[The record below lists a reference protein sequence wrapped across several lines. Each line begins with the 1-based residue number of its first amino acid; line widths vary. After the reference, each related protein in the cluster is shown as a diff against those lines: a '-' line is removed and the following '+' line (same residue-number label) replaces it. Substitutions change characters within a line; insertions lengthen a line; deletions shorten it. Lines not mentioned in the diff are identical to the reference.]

1 MQKPHWRH
9 EESHMPG
16 RGHGG
21 PPFRALAKDVSV
33 QRLAVCCWGLGLS
46 SLACLSTAFAYV
58 AAIPGCPAQGAEDG
72 AVQAFRLAPL
82 GAECL
87 VLGEASA
94 TGWSGSWVM
103 TWLFVAGCAGVLAT
117 LGVRAV
123 LEARLAMAHL
133 GNSICQPM
141 DPK

>member
-1 MQKPHWRH
+1 MQEPQWRH
-9 EESHMPG
+9 EESPIPG
-16 RGHGG
+16 GGHGG
-21 PPFRALAKDVSV
+21 PPVPALVESG
-33 QRLAVCCWGLGLS
+33 RIHPLAVCCWGLGLI
-46 SLACLSTAFAYV
+46 SLACLAAAFAYV

-123 LEARLAMAHL
+123 LEARLAVAHL